1 VETASRPSGKPSAE
15 MARAVGVEKRLIR
28 PEFQS
33 QLSGVLPNSNSKW
46 CVSDPLPPSAPLPL
60 TEPVQVM
67 QNGPVLGK
75 NRVKTRACRN
85 NFETGHRNRS

>member
-1 VETASRPSGKPSAE
+1 
-15 MARAVGVEKRLIR
+15 
-28 PEFQS
+28 
-33 QLSGVLPNSNSKW
+33 
-46 CVSDPLPPSAPLPL
+46 VSDPLPPAAALPL
-60 TEPVQVM
+60 TRGRITVVDLLALVSPFVEPVQVM